1 MTEQRQKLVD
11 SLLAFLSKDQIL
23 ELSNTGL
30 TLYRCDT
37 PIERVSYIQ
46 EPAVCFILRGQ
57 KTVYWGQNRLT
68 YGDGQ
73 YMCYSIELP
82 ISGEVL
88 GASESYPYVGIQL
101 KLNTA
106 VLLQLLIDSG
116 NPPNHKAGGSPAQI
130 GTMTDAMTDAL
141 YRLANLACCPQDIP
155 VLAPLIQRELHYY
168 LLKSDMG
175 GRLYDMASLG
185 GQTAR
190 IMQAIA
196 YLKAHFAEPLT
207 MQALSEQANMSV
219 PNFYRHFRHVA
230 AMSPLQYQKSLRL
243 TEARRLISQESRSIS
258 DTAYHVGYESPSQF
272 SREYKRYF
280 GCSPKEEWQKE

>member
-1 MTEQRQKLVD
+1 MTERRQQLIHV
-11 SLLAFLSKDQIL
+11 LLSFLKKDEMI
-23 ELSNTGL
+23 ELANTGL

-46 EPAVCFILRGQ
+46 EPSVCFILRGQ

-82 ISGEVL
+82 ITGEVL

-101 KLNTA
+101 KLDTA
-106 VLLQLLIDSG
+106 LLLQLLIDSG
-116 NPPNHKAGGSPAQI
+116 NAAAQSAHKNDSHPAQI
-130 GTMTDAMTDAL
+130 GTMNAAMTDAL
-141 YRLANLACCPQDIP
+141 YRLANLACRPEDIP

-168 LLKSDMG
+168 LLKSEMG
-175 GRLYDMASLG
+175 GRLFDMVSLG
-185 GQTAR
+185 GQTER
-190 IMQAIA
+190 ITQAIA
-196 YLKAHFAEPLT
+196 SLKAHFAEPLT
-207 MQALSEQANMSV
+207 MQTLAEQANMSV
-219 PNFYRHFRHVA
+219 PNFYRHFRHIA

-258 DTAYHVGYESPSQF
+258 DTAYQVGY
-272 SREYKRYF
+272 
-280 GCSPKEEWQKE
+280 

>member
-1 MTEQRQKLVD
+1 MNERRQQLID
-11 SLLAFLSKDQIL
+11 SLLAFLQKDQVM
-23 ELSNTGL
+23 ELKNTGL

-37 PIERVSYIQ
+37 PIERISYVQ
-46 EPAVCFILRGQ
+46 QPAVCFILRGQ

-73 YMCYSIELP
+73 YMCYSVELP
-82 ISGEVL
+82 ITGEVL

-101 KLNTA
+101 KLDTA

-116 NPPNHKAGGSPAQI
+116 KSATGKTDGSPAQI
-130 GTMTDAMTDAL
+130 GIMNEKMTDAL
-141 YRLANLACCPQDIP
+141 HRLAHLACSPDDTA
-155 VLAPLIQRELHYY
+155 VLAPLIQKELHYY
-168 LLKSDMG
+168 LLQSEIG
-175 GRLYDMASLG
+175 GRLYDMVSLG

-196 YLKAHFAEPLT
+196 YLKAHFAESLT
-207 MQALSEQANMSV
+207 MQTLAEQANMSV

-243 TEARRLISQESRSIS
+243 TEAFRLISQEGRSIA
-258 DTAYHVGYESPSQF
+258 DAAYQVGYESPSQF
-272 SREYKRYF
+272 SREYKRHF
-280 GCSPKEEWQKE
+280 GHPPREARGE